1 MIREGNNKVSSHRSA
16 GQLRGWGARR
26 PSSWFCVPQT
36 CPLSSLSL
44 GFCIREIG
52 LGSAGFQPDCREIG
66 SWLSSS
72 PATGTWAH
80 YFSSE
85 SHFLVCKVGTPHPV
99 SEGCWEDER
108 RRSWDGDPARCATAG
123 VTRSLPQSLST
134 HVEMSPPQMKKRRP
148 RAWQRCAQGRV
159 EVAGLESESR
169 SVPLNK
175 CMVPDTY

>member
-1 MIREGNNKVSSHRSA
+1 MCFHCFLTCHGEGRLHAA
-16 GQLRGWGARR
+16 GGSTVTVHLLSTQPETRRNRWVTGARR

-108 RRSWDGDPARCATAG
+108 RWYTEGASQPIAALWQALLDGALCH
-123 VTRSLPQSLST
+123 L
-134 HVEMSPPQMKKRRP
+134 
-148 RAWQRCAQGRV
+148 
-159 EVAGLESESR
+159 
-169 SVPLNK
+169 
-175 CMVPDTY
+175 